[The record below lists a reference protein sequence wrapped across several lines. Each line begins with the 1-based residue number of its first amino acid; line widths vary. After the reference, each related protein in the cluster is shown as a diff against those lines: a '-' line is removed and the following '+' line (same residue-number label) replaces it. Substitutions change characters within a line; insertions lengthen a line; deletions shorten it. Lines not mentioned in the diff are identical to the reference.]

1 VRENPFL
8 SVCWADLLCLM
19 NSCIAYISLWHP
31 FDSHLKYHIIFG
43 TNKIKWYFWKYFW
56 LVLIQEYDIQRH
68 PAQCLTDASFGKL
81 TIVEV
86 GCSISKSLG
95 I

>member
-1 VRENPFL
+1 MVFL
-8 SVCWADLLCLM
+8 EV
-19 NSCIAYISLWHP
+19 
-31 FDSHLKYHIIFG
+31 F
-43 TNKIKWYFWKYFW
+43 
-56 LVLIQEYDIQRH
+56 LVGLIQEYDIQRH

-86 GCSISKSLG
+86 GCSISKGLG